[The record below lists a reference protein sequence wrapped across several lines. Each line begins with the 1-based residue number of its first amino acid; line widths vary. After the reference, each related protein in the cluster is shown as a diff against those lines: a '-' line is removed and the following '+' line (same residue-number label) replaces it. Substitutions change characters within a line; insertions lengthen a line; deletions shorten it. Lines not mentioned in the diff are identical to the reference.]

1 MSISPRRLKGGK
13 GRMRPLQDLFS
24 VFPSLESERLL
35 LRQLMPEDAD
45 DFFACQSDPEVFRY
59 AGRSELTSL
68 EAARD
73 ELSILFKR
81 HQEQT
86 LLSWAIVLKEDQHF
100 LGRFQLEHLSA
111 ENRRTGVGYLLG
123 KPYWGNGYATE
134 ALCAVIAYLFEQT
147 TVDRIETFAWA
158 ENSASTRV
166 MEKAGMRFEGLA
178 RQRRFAK
185 GAFHDFKYYA
195 ILRED
200 FFHEKSSLPESR

>member
-1 MSISPRRLKGGK
+1 
-13 GRMRPLQDLFS
+13 MRPLQDIFS

-35 LRQLMPEDAD
+35 LRQLLPEDAD

-59 AGRSELTSL
+59 SGRSELTSL

-73 ELSILFKR
+73 WLNILLKR

-86 LLSWAIVLKEDQHF
+86 LLSWAIVRKEDQHF
-100 LGRFQLEHLSA
+100 IGRFQLEHLSA

-134 ALCAVIAYLFEQT
+134 ALCAVIACLFEQT
-147 TVDRIETFAWA
+147 TVNRIETFAWA
-158 ENSASTRV
+158 ENSASSRV
-166 MEKAGMRFEGLA
+166 MEKAGMHFEGLA

-195 ILRED
+195 LLRED
-200 FFHEKSSLPESR
+200 FFHEKNSLHESM